1 VAESG
6 VAPFKTSISFSTANA
21 GVAEPLSALVKEAL
35 APLGIDVEIR
45 KLPDA
50 QLATVA
56 TNKSYDL
63 ITETT
68 SAMLP
73 STDYFFRIFFLGASR
88 WNLGNW
94 TNREIV
100 ELAAKARFE
109 PDKAAYDT
117 LARKMIALEAAELP
131 VIPLWQANQEAV
143 MAKSIGGYTYW
154 YHRQI
159 DFRELVRE

>member
-1 VAESG
+1 
-6 VAPFKTSISFSTANA
+6 VAPFKTSISYSTANA
-21 GVAEPLSALVKEAL
+21 GFAEPLSALVKEAL

-50 QLATVA
+50 QLASVA
-56 TNKSYDL
+56 TNKSFDL

-73 STDYFFRIFFLGASR
+73 STDYFFRIFFQGPSR

-94 TNREIV
+94 TNQEIV
-100 ELAAKARFE
+100 DLAAKARFE
-109 PDKAAYDT
+109 PDKAAYDA
-117 LARKMIALEAAELP
+117 LARKMIALAASELP

-143 MAKSIGGYTYW
+143 MASSISGYTYW
-154 YHRQI
+154 YHRQVDI
-159 DFRELVRE
+159 RDLVRE